1 MNTSDLK
8 SFHYLENG
16 SITFSILDTIK
27 TSPKLDTGI
36 YNPWLD
42 PESKLQ
48 LTSNV
53 DGETIKMHEF
63 PDKKTLDNF
72 LNFFNKK
79 KLSVK

>member
-36 YNPWLD
+36 YNLAWLEY

-72 LNFFNKK
+72 LNAF
-79 KLSVK
+79 

>member
-16 SITFSILDTIK
+16 STFSILDTIK

-36 YNPWLD
+36 YNLAWLEY

-63 PDKKTLDNF
+63 QIR
-72 LNFFNKK
+72 
-79 KLSVK
+79 KLR